1 MGDRAVSYSRLGILE
16 AEIQVVGF
24 ILGELLKKDLLEGE
38 PRRKGVGKELRNR
51 SNLGLNQE
59 LGMGTMEYELH

>member
-1 MGDRAVSYSRLGILE
+1 MSYSRVGILE

-38 PRRKGVGKELRNR
+38 PRRNGVGKELRNK